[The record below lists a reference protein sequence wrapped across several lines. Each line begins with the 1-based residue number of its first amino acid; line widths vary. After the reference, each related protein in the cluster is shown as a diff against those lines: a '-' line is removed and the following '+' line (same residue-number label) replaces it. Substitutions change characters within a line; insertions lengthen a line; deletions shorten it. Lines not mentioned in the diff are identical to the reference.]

1 MSGIFYLVAGVVAGG
16 AAAWYAARALLK
28 GEHARRTAEIH
39 SGYAARIAES
49 EGRTKGAEA
58 VVGELR
64 LQVQQ
69 KESELDRVREGL
81 DAERRKG
88 VETATRL
95 EESRKRLEDSYKSLE
110 QQKELVEVMR
120 KEMTDTFSALSSAA
134 LKSSSEDFLRLASE
148 SLGKVVADT
157 KGKLGEHQAAM
168 DGTIRPLQELLK
180 RYEQQIREMEASRHL
195 TFGSLTEQLR
205 ALSAMQEKLQHE
217 TSSLVTVLR
226 RPRTS
231 GSWGELGLRRV
242 AELAGMTAYCDFYE
256 QESVSTDS
264 GRLRPDLIVRLPNGR
279 IIVIDAKAPVD
290 AYLQAASA
298 ATEEERKK
306 AFSHYVSSVRSH
318 MNLLSMKSYWDQF
331 TQSPEIV
338 VMYLPGE
345 SFFSAAVEHDHKL
358 IEDGSVK
365 KVILA
370 TPTTLIAL
378 LKAIAYGWQQ
388 EQVTRNAQEICK
400 LGKDLYERFC
410 VVLEHYSKTGTSLR
424 KAVESYNEGVRSME
438 TRLIPSIR
446 KFKDLGVSSAK
457 EIESPPEV
465 GQTPRSMGHLALEFD
480 KE

>member
-1 MSGIFYLVAGVVAGG
+1 MAWFAAGM
-16 AAAWYAARALLK
+16 LLRR
-28 GEHARRTAEIH
+28 EHARQTAELH

-49 EGRTKGAEA
+49 EGRSKGAEA

-64 LQVQQ
+64 QQVQQ
-69 KESELDRVREGL
+69 KESELSRLRESL
-81 DAERRKG
+81 DAEKRRG

-95 EESRKRLEDSYKSLE
+95 EESYKRLEDSYKSLE
-110 QQKELVEVMR
+110 QQKELIEVMR
-120 KEMTDTFSALSSAA
+120 KEMTDTFNALSSAA

-157 KGKLGEHQAAM
+157 KGKMGEHQAAM
-168 DGTIRPLQELLK
+168 EGTVKPLQELLK
-180 RYEQQIREMEASRHL
+180 RYEQQIKEMEESRNR
-195 TFGSLTEQLR
+195 TFGSLSEQLR
-205 ALSAMQEKLQHE
+205 NLSSMQEKLQHE
-217 TSSLVTVLR
+217 TSNLVTVLR
-226 RPRTS
+226 RPKAS

-279 IIVIDAKAPVD
+279 VIVIDAKAPVD
-290 AYLQAASA
+290 AYLQVASA
-298 ATEEERKK
+298 ANEEERKR
-306 AFSHYVSSVRSH
+306 AVVHYISSVRNH
-318 MNLLSMKSYWDQF
+318 MNLLSSKSYWDQF
-331 TQSPEIV
+331 AESPEIV

-345 SFFSAAVEHDHKL
+345 SFFSAAIEHDHKL

-365 KVILA
+365 RVILA
-370 TPTTLIAL
+370 TPTTFIAL

-388 EQVTRNAQEICK
+388 DQVTRNAQEISK
-400 LGKDLYERFC
+400 LGKDLYERFSIA
-410 VVLEHYSKTGTSLR
+410 LEHYSKTGASLR

-446 KFKDLGVSSAK
+446 KFRSLGVSSSK
-457 EIESPPEV
+457 EIESPSEI
-465 GQTPRSMGHLALEFD
+465 GQTPKSMGHLALEFD